1 MYDWIPCLDKIH
13 SYFNIVGYAP
23 ILDENVINYSCNIPS
38 EKKYDHIK
46 NRGKLILREILNHKK
61 LRIIEGKRGFSPDL
75 FRFWENFGRE
85 MVSFYLNDSRVVKS
99 KIINHEWIINA
110 IRIVDEKND
119 IRYINKLLSVLA
131 LEIWYR
137 LFFTNEIKP
146 KDKLL

>member
-1 MYDWIPCLDKIH
+1 
-13 SYFNIVGYAP
+13 
-23 ILDENVINYSCNIPS
+23 
-38 EKKYDHIK
+38 
-46 NRGKLILREILNHKK
+46 
-61 LRIIEGKRGFSPDL
+61 
-75 FRFWENFGRE
+75 